1 MAVAHHVANGR
12 PVLCAGKAAH
22 DMAEFDSIEYMCA
35 YIRDAQEVVTI
46 NTSTSILASA
56 LRKSWV
62 HISDSPKHD
71 FTHPNQRRIERKF

>member
-1 MAVAHHVANGR
+1 
-12 PVLCAGKAAH
+12 
-22 DMAEFDSIEYMCA
+22 MCA

-71 FTHPNQRRIERKF
+71 FKHPNQRRIERKF